1 MCRSS
6 SSVKAIEHYYNNNYF
21 SSVLDSSDRS
31 VGITN
36 AIVSTTNNNLVCNF
50 TRDNT
55 NNKQNYFQISNN
67 TKTSII
73 VAYGPLSKI
82 IFN

>member
-67 TKTSII
+67 TNTYLI

-82 IFN
+82 YVK